1 MSREVYERFMIGY
14 VRRIN
19 QATFNVPL
27 GGVTVG
33 PAGNSLLASIDLRSN
48 IITFSPHVIENV
60 PERGRRYLVI
70 HQLAHILEQGHGAKF
85 WELVEMYEPNYIQLA
100 RALELAFKR
109 NMQEAILSGNR
120 LQFPNPLSGR
130 VESPKLLL
138 SPRLGDLSTRLP
150 EHQTGEVLLNFCP
163 VQDPDHHFVCHQAAP
178 EPVRQD
184 REPAAAAIAKPAITP
199 VSFN

>member
-1 MSREVYERFMIGY
+1 MIGY

-19 QATFNVPL
+19 QSTFRVPL

-33 PAGNSLLASIDLRSN
+33 PAGNSLLAAIDLRSN
-48 IITFSPHVIENV
+48 VITFSPHAVENV

-70 HQLAHILEQGHGAKF
+70 HQLAHILEPGHGPKF
-85 WELVEMYEPNYIQLA
+85 WELVERWEPNYLQLA

-138 SPRLGDLSTRLP
+138 SPRLGDLSARLP
-150 EHQTGEVLLNFCP
+150 DPEKAGATLNFCP
-163 VQDPDHHFVCHQAAP
+163 VEDPAQHFLCRQAAP
-178 EPVRQD
+178 FSTKAE
-184 REPAAAAIAKPAITP
+184 ESAALTGMVKTP
-199 VSFN
+199 SYVGPLS